1 MLTVNI
7 FDKSNLNISKNYS
20 TAVFKWT
27 CCVDDEDMTNKVTW
41 LKNTSDYNQIKVKF
55 PAEKTYLTKTFTVKC
70 TITMDTE
77 IVSSM
82 ADFEL
87 Y

>member
-1 MLTVNI
+1 
-7 FDKSNLNISKNYS
+7 
-20 TAVFKWT
+20 
-27 CCVDDEDMTNKVTW
+27 MTDKVTW

-55 PAEKTYLTKTFTVKC
+55 PAEKTYLTKIFTVKC